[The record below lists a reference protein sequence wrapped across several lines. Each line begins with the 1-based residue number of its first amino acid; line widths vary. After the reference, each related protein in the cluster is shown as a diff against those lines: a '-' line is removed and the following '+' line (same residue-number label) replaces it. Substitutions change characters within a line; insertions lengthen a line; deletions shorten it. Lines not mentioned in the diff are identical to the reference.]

1 MKEYHT
7 NIKINKPIK
16 DVWVFLTDF
25 ESYPNWNPLVGE
37 LSGNIKE
44 GETIKTKIIPLGKS
58 YYPKILSFKKEEEL
72 IWQGKQGATFLL
84 AGKHYYKLR
93 EIDKNKTELLHGE
106 YFTGI
111 FSCFI
116 DKKLLQKMENAF
128 IEHNKL
134 LKSKLENG

>member
-25 ESYPNWNPLVGE
+25 ESYPNWNPFVGE

-44 GETIKTKIIPLGKS
+44 GETIKTRIIPLGKS

-72 IWQGKQGATFLL
+72 IWQGKQGAMFLL

-93 EIDKNKTELLHGE
+93 SIDINKTELLHGE
-106 YFTGI
+106 YFTGLL
-111 FSCFI
+111 SSFI
-116 DKKLLQKMENAF
+116 SKKLLKKMEKAF
-128 IEHNKL
+128 NDHNIA
-134 LKSKLENG
+134 LKQRVEK